1 MARSGKKWNVNEIL
15 SLQRE
20 YELLQMN
27 IDDIAKKHKRTPK
40 AIVYKLQQEGF
51 AKFDWLQDDYEQVV
65 VASDSQQDVVLSDDS
80 QQDVVLLNQ
89 GIALHCPGLGL
100 RPNVLFESGFP
111 PFGKTIISFILQK
124 IWIPFVKSVQKF

>member
-1 MARSGKKWNVNEIL
+1 LFTLKKMARTGKKWNVNEIL

-20 YELLQMN
+20 FELLQMN

-40 AIVYKLQQEGF
+40 SIMYKLQQEGF
-51 AKFDWLQDDYEQVV
+51 AKFDSLVKP
-65 VASDSQQDVVLSDDS
+65 SDDS

-111 PFGKTIISFILQK
+111 PIHKT
-124 IWIPFVKSVQKF
+124 